1 MRSELMQLEKD
12 LSAAQL
18 AEQTKSATGATSL
31 IDELEKAT
39 QEASH
44 ERRVQMLRKVTDLFV
59 DNADKINQDKAN
71 FFGDVLDQFI
81 SCVEQQALSELSVRI
96 APLENT
102 PKRIIQSLARNDE
115 IAVAGPVLARSPQ
128 LNDFD
133 LIEIAKTKSQKHL
146 GSISERQ
153 RIATAV
159 TDILVERGNSE
170 VLRKVSR
177 NQGAFFSNFGL
188 QQLTSH
194 AASDE
199 ALAETLVQRPDLPNE
214 VLKELIS
221 RATETVRTRML
232 ASARA
237 NDRGAILAAIA
248 NASVK
253 LLRETISP
261 RDFSQAKI
269 SIAKLI
275 KDDQLNES
283 AVLKFANAK
292 QYEKLVVSLAH
303 LSSAP
308 IATLLGA
315 FASILLPESAYGDT
329 RHEGILVAC
338 KAASLHWSTLRA
350 ILINRFTRRQLSEE
364 ELERARFNFVK
375 LTAATARRAF
385 RFWVIRG
392 ASKVPAENQ

>member
-308 IATLLGA
+308 IALIDQLM
-315 FASILLPESAYGDT
+315 GDT

>member
-170 VLRKVSR
+170 LLRKVSR

-308 IATLLGA
+308 IALIDQLM
-315 FASILLPESAYGDT
+315 GDT